1 VRGALGE
8 RPAGYGGR
16 VPHHLEPVR
25 PDAPDPFGPDDAD
38 PFEPGGID
46 EFEPPARPTWW
57 RWVAIAV
64 IVSMVVAGPF
74 AYALSK
80 LLS

>member
-1 VRGALGE
+1 
-8 RPAGYGGR
+8 

-25 PDAPDPFGPDDAD
+25 PGSPDPFGPDDLDLFD
-38 PFEPGGID
+38 PGVD
-46 EFEPPARPTWW
+46 ELAPLARPAWW
-57 RWVAIAV
+57 RWVALAV
-64 IVSMVVAGPF
+64 IVAMIVAGPF